1 MSRSKQFQR
10 KHITDEMVIRAYLER
25 KLFEN
30 WPYHILME
38 QTGYPLKVCYSAME
52 RAYDKGYIEFG
63 TSLRSG
69 WVTEKGMELI
79 RESEGDDAH
88 ESNHERL

>member
-1 MSRSKQFQR
+1 MKRNKKHQI
-10 KHITDEMVIRAYLER
+10 KHITDDMVVRAYLEI

-30 WPYHILME
+30 WPYDVLME
-38 QTGYPLKVCYSAME
+38 QTGYPLKVCYRAME

-69 WVTEKGMELI
+69 WVTEKGMELL
-79 RESEGDDAH
+79 EK
-88 ESNHERL
+88 